1 MIEIKPYNDDY
12 KEQVVTLWEKSVRAT
27 HDFLIPSDFE
37 EIKELVKNLDFNA
50 LAVFCLVHQSSVIGF
65 IGVIENKVEMLFL
78 SPDFFGKGLG
88 KKLMNF
94 AIKELNADKVDVN
107 EQNKH
112 AVGFYTKS
120 GFEMY
125 ERTKKDVQGRNYPI
139 LKMNLPEVPGS

>member
-50 LAVFCLVHQSSVIGF
+50 LAVFCLVHQSSVMGF

-78 SPDFFGKGLG
+78 APDFFGKGLG

-112 AVGFYTKS
+112 AVGFYTKL

-125 ERTKKDVQGRNYPI
+125 ERTEKDVQGRNYPI
-139 LKMNLPEVPGS
+139 LKMKLPEVTGS